1 MVCVIPQA
9 GMNGGMRMKA
19 FKCDRCGAFYINS
32 AYIQVVDGDGF
43 TGDVVIDLCPAC
55 MSQFLVWRYGN
66 GE

>member
-1 MVCVIPQA
+1 
-9 GMNGGMRMKA
+9 MKA